1 LGVFIA
7 TVTRKLSVS
16 LRFRAPLQW
25 EILHEEIHRNG
36 AVLLYSNIALPVIT
50 LYIPEKELKKF

>member
-1 LGVFIA
+1 LVLRSVRFDSGYRP

-25 EILHEEIHRNG
+25 DADDAPPAEE
-36 AVLLYSNIALPVIT
+36 A
-50 LYIPEKELKKF
+50 EL